1 VSTTPQ
7 IVFIS
12 DKKIIPQVA
21 EGNSPRLTDVAGVCL
36 LYSISIS
43 EGSKHAF
50 TKYK

>member
-1 VSTTPQ
+1 MSITPHF
-7 IVFIS
+7 VFIS
-12 DKKIIPQVA
+12 DKKIPQVA

-43 EGSKHAF
+43 EGSKHTF